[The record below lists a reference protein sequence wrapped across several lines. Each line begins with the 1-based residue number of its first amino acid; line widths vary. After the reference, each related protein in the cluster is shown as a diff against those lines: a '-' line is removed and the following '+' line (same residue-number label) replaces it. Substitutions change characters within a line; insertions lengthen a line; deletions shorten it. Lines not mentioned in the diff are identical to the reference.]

1 MTDLL
6 RKYLFGTTA
15 SIIPF
20 EGEGTGGGGT
30 PQEQEPDL
38 EDDEGTTDPAG
49 EPDEGGDDGGDDDAD
64 DDSGE
69 EIDAQPAS
77 ESRGRRQYG
86 ELRRQNRERQEAA
99 DRLARENAEL
109 TRQLHEMRRQP
120 SQRAESPEEREARY
134 LRIEDPEQRVLQRW
148 RDEQAA
154 RDAHNTNIQ
163 FQLIDTTDKTGFQA
177 LCARNPVAQKLAGEV
192 ERRLADLRRQ
202 GQNLPREAV
211 YTYLLGE
218 RMRQRMDAKDRKPS
232 ASRRRQ
238 EARPANG
245 RGDAAVSRASR
256 RAEAGSAADFE
267 SRFGDVLI

>member
-20 EGEGTGGGGT
+20 EGEGAGGGGA
-30 PQEQEPDL
+30 PQEQEPDP
-38 EDDEGTTDPAG
+38 EDDETTGDPAG
-49 EPDEGGDDGGDDDAD
+49 EPEEPAEGEDDDASEGDDD
-64 DDSGE
+64 E
-69 EIDAQPAS
+69 VDASPP

-109 TRQLHEMRRQP
+109 TRQLADMRRQP

-148 RDEQAA
+148 RDEQAV
-154 RDAHNTNIQ
+154 REAHNTNIQ

-177 LCARNPVAQKLAGEV
+177 LCARNPVAQKLADEV

-256 RAEAGSAADFE
+256 RAEAGSTADFE